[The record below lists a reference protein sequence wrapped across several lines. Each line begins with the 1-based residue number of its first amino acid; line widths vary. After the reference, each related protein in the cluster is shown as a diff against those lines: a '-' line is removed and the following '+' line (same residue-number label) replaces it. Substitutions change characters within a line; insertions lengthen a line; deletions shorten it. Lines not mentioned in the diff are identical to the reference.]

1 MHINLCNACNGTGLS
16 SKDSNT
22 CEHCKGYGRLAITTY
37 TLTVTLDDMYNKD
50 VIAADTQI
58 FNIIRETE
66 AKLRNNQQQKQLQ
79 NEH

>member
-1 MHINLCNACNGTGLS
+1 MHINLCNACNGTGIS
-16 SKDSNT
+16 FKDSST
-22 CEHCKGYGRLAITTY
+22 CEHCKGYGRLATTTY

>member
-1 MHINLCNACNGTGLS
+1 
-16 SKDSNT
+16 
-22 CEHCKGYGRLAITTY
+22 
-37 TLTVTLDDMYNKD
+37 MYNKD

>member
-1 MHINLCNACNGTGLS
+1 MHINLCNACNGTGVLV
-16 SKDSNT
+16 KDSST
-22 CEHCKGYGRLAITTY
+22 CEHCKGHGRLATTTY
-37 TLTVTLDDMYNKD
+37 TLTVTLDEMYNKD

-58 FNIIRETE
+58 FSIIRETE